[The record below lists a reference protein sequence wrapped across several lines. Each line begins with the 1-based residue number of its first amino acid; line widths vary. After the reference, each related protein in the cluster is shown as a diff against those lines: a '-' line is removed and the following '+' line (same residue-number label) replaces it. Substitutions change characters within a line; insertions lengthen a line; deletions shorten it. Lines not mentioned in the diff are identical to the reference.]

1 MKSIVIFSFSA
12 IVLLGGLVS
21 QPAVAETDLSRF
33 SLVDAVPS
41 DAFITVSA
49 CANPERQFLN
59 EYWEEVFKAF
69 HESGIL
75 TDVWDLI
82 MGFVDDEDLD
92 AVEDLAERFGDLCG
106 KVEFG
111 DLFEKEFLYTARFDS
126 SLPGIPMLY
135 EGVIAGRSDKKK
147 AQANYDAFTAIL
159 YEVARLIDS
168 EEEGSVSVTE
178 KKAHGATIA
187 MLGIPAAPGIG
198 FGVAVRKDV
207 VVISLVGQSIMDETL
222 KLLDGSSKAK
232 RLKDSKRFQSAFSK
246 LPAAEDT
253 IVFFDLSGMLGTMRN
268 MFDGMKKASAYSEP
282 ENGNGDTEKARAFN
296 AISKLMN
303 DISIFDYIATVE
315 WTDGYRVYSDT
326 ITPVKDGASSSPL
339 YDVFTSGKPLKRFE
353 KYIPKE
359 AESFTVS
366 AGIDLN
372 ELYAYLI
379 DFVDKQVP
387 GGSDFIEQFAGLQEE
402 WDLDIGNDVIGLI
415 DGASASFSIGKD
427 FVFMIKVTNEKK
439 AEKQLDHL
447 IETINTLLGP
457 EQSLSSSTLKLGKK
471 RKIRQISHPMMMMA
485 GIVTPPVIGCVDGY
499 LMVGSSAKMV
509 KTCLNTA
516 DGKHPN
522 ITKSE
527 RWRREAMV
535 PDESILSISFTDET
549 KFAQQLQEMI
559 GGLSMGFGMVGMMG
573 MMGGDMPPEAQAI
586 FSEIPTILAK
596 LGPVAGKLNFYQS
609 SASYETFDGKMWHAH
624 RVQNYKKPKPK
635 EKKAEPE
642 DKPKVKMEEL

>member
-1 MKSIVIFSFSA
+1 MKSIVIFSLSA
-12 IVLLGGLVS
+12 IVLFGGPIS

-49 CANPERQFLN
+49 RTNPERQFLN

-106 KVEFG
+106 KVKFN
-111 DLFEKEFLYTARFDS
+111 DLFEKEFLYAARFET

-135 EGVIAGRSDKKK
+135 EGVIVGRSDKKK
-147 AQANYDAFTAIL
+147 ARANYDAITAVL
-159 YEVARLIDS
+159 YEVARLIDA
-168 EEEGSVSVTE
+168 ENEGSVSVTE
-178 KKAHGATIA
+178 NKEHGATIA
-187 MLGIPAAPGIG
+187 MLGIPEAPGIG
-198 FGVAVRKDV
+198 FGVAVREDV
-207 VVISLVGQSIMDETL
+207 VVISLVGEAIMDNTL
-222 KLLDGSSKAK
+222 ALLDGTSKAK

-253 IVFFDLSGMLGTMRN
+253 IVFFDLSGMLGTMQS
-268 MFDGMKKASAYSEP
+268 MFDGIKKASVHSEP
-282 ENGNGDTEKARAFN
+282 EKGNGETEKARVFN
-296 AISKLMN
+296 TVCKLMD

-326 ITPVKDGASSSPL
+326 IIPVKDGATASPL

-372 ELYAYLI
+372 ELYTYLI
-379 DFVDKQVP
+379 SFVDKQVP
-387 GGSDFIEQFAGLQEE
+387 GGSEFIEQFAELQEE
-402 WDLDIGNDVIGLI
+402 WELDIGKDVLGLI
-415 DGASASFSIGKD
+415 DGASASFTIDKD
-427 FVFMIKVTNEKK
+427 FVFMIKVTDEKK
-439 AEKQLDHL
+439 VEKQLDRL
-447 IETINTLLGP
+447 IEFANGLFGP
-457 EQSLSSSTLKLGKK
+457 EQSLITSTVPLGKE

-499 LMVGSSAKMV
+499 LMVGSSAKTV

-516 DGKHPN
+516 DDKHPN
-522 ITKSE
+522 ITKNK
-527 RWRREAMV
+527 RWQKEAV
-535 PDESILSISFTDET
+535 IPDESIHSISFTDET
-549 KFAQQLQEMI
+549 KFAQQMQELI

-609 SASYETFDGKMWHAH
+609 SASYETFDGKMWCAH
-624 RVQNYKKPKPK
+624 QVQNYKKPKPK
-635 EKKAEPE
+635 EKKSEHKE
-642 DKPKVKMEEL
+642 KPKVKIEAL